1 MTTDRI
7 ERRLPGILTDLAV
20 PQVPDYVDDILS
32 LTARTRQR
40 PGWTFLERWLSMDI
54 AIRRVGAGRTAWA
67 AIGVLA
73 LLLLAV
79 GVAIVAIVGSQQRR
93 PVPPFGPA
101 TNGSIIYERF
111 GDIYVTDP
119 GATRERVLVGGDT
132 RDFGMRWSLDGSTIF
147 FGRETAGGTAVMAAD
162 ADGRNVRQLSST
174 LIPPNTEAVEVSP
187 DGTELVL
194 IDAASRTRS
203 MSVLPLVGDGAMRR
217 LDLGNVEPTTYA
229 QWRPPNGEEI
239 VFLGHPNG
247 VATELG
253 LYIVR
258 LDRTRVRQVAVQQ
271 DESAETATPTRVPF
285 QNLVLADDGQSAAYW
300 NWEPGVAA
308 GRSCF
313 IHFIDLES
321 RVDRRMTFD
330 PTANCEV
337 QPSFLSGGRVLVE
350 RQDSLGVGRLLVAP
364 ADASG
369 PGTLIGP
376 RFHYTVKVGWALSP
390 DREKVLLVRTTGSSR
405 LIWIETGATEDV
417 PVTLPDVGSWQRLA
431 P

>member
-7 ERRLPGILTDLAV
+7 ERRLPGILTDLAE
-20 PQVPDYVDDILS
+20 PQAPDYIDDILS

-40 PGWTFLERWLSMDI
+40 PGWTFLERWLPMDI
-54 AIRRVGAGRTAWA
+54 AVRRVGAGRPGLA
-67 AIGVLA
+67 AIILLA
-73 LLLLAV
+73 LLLAV

-162 ADGRNVRQLSST
+162 ADGRNIRQLSST
-174 LIPPNTEAVEVSP
+174 LISPNTEAVEVSP

-194 IDAASRTRS
+194 IDPALRPRS
-203 MSVLPLVGDGAMRR
+203 MFVLPLVGDGAMRH

-229 QWRPPNGEEI
+229 QWRPPNGDEI
-239 VFLGHPNG
+239 VFLGHPGG
-247 VATELG
+247 VPTELA

-258 LDRTRVRQVAVQQ
+258 EDGTDLRPLFMQR
-271 DESAETATPTRVPF
+271 DESAETATPTRIPF
-285 QNLVLADDGQSAAYW
+285 QNIVLADDGQSAAYW
-300 NWEPGVAA
+300 NWETGVDA
-308 GRSCF
+308 GRNCF
-313 IHFIDLES
+313 VHLIDLATGE
-321 RVDRRMTFD
+321 DRRMTYD
-330 PTANCEV
+330 PTAVCEV
-337 QPSFLSGGRVLVE
+337 QPAFLSGGRILVE
-350 RQDSLGVGRLLVAP
+350 RQDSLGVAQLLVAP
-364 ADASG
+364 ADASAS
-369 PGTLIGP
+369 GTLIGP
-376 RFHYTVKVGWALSP
+376 TFHYTVKVGWALSP
-390 DREKVLLVRTTGSSR
+390 DREKVLFVRTTGSTR

-417 PVTLPDVGSWQRLA
+417 PVKLPDVGNWQRLA